1 MKRSFLVLAAAA
13 MLAPVAA
20 QAQGISLT
28 PSVGMYIPASD
39 LYALRDGATQATIDK
54 EGTFALGMNIDFGML
69 RGTVAYASGAQINQ
83 RGVTNQEN
91 IGDGK
96 LLAVAGDLVL
106 RPIPRLLIVQPYVI
120 AGAGFRQE
128 NYSYND
134 SGISGAMPA
143 DQRDFALHAGLGADI
158 SLGRFAVVAEFS
170 DFITKD
176 EEDKWKQ
183 HDGFGFV
190 GLKVRVF

>member
-39 LYALRDGATQATIDK
+39 LYQLRDGATQATIDK

-69 RGTVAYASGAQINQ
+69 RGTIAYASGAQINQ

-96 LLAVAGDLVL
+96 LLAVAGDVVL

>member
-20 QAQGISLT
+20 QAQGISVT

-39 LYALRDGATQATIDK
+39 LYQLRDDATQATIDK

-69 RGTVAYASGAQINQ
+69 RGTIAYASGAQINQ

-96 LLAVAGDLVL
+96 LLAIAGDLVL
-106 RPIPRLLIVQPYVI
+106 RPIPRLIVIQPYLI

-134 SGISGAMPA
+134 SGVAGAMPA

-158 SLGRFAVVAEFS
+158 MLGRFGVVAEFS

-176 EEDKWKQ
+176 EEDKWAQ

>member
-54 EGTFALGMNIDFGML
+54 EGTFALGMNIDFGVL

>member
-39 LYALRDGATQATIDK
+39 LYQLRDDATQATIDK

-69 RGTVAYASGAQINQ
+69 RGTIAYASGAQINQ

>member
-39 LYALRDGATQATIDK
+39 LYQLRDDATQATIDK

-69 RGTVAYASGAQINQ
+69 RGTIAYASGAQINQ

-134 SGISGAMPA
+134 RGISGAMPA